1 MITNQSYERWFLTLK
16 IRICRCHF
24 WLEKFKYVSQKSLWL
39 IPIPL
44 ISGNIWIF
52 MPKSSSW
59 NVTTDFFFNF
69 WQILDDFYPLCY
81 SPDISIPVS
90 YLSRHIFEGGP
101 DRLRTILYLTRRLNC
116 VEMNLFQSH
125 MLCHWQGILI
135 WCGKMC
141 ERNIS
146 HSIQKSRF
154 NVSLDDFLEFYLQ
167 RTKILC
173 LHFDDGF

>member
-1 MITNQSYERWFLTLK
+1 MSFLTWKVQICKSK
-16 IRICRCHF
+16 ITLTYSNTSDLGKYLNFHAKK
-24 WLEKFKYVSQKSLWL
+24 LECY
-39 IPIPL
+39 
-44 ISGNIWIF
+44 NR
-52 MPKSSSW
+52 
-59 NVTTDFFFNF
+59 FFFNF

-154 NVSLDDFLEFYLQ
+154 NVSLDDFLEFYRK
-167 RTKILC
+167 RTKILGIN
-173 LHFDDGF
+173 FDDGF

>member
-1 MITNQSYERWFLTLK
+1 
-16 IRICRCHF
+16 
-24 WLEKFKYVSQKSLWL
+24 
-39 IPIPL
+39 
-44 ISGNIWIF
+44 
-52 MPKSSSW
+52 MPKSW

-154 NVSLDDFLEFYLQ
+154 NVSLDDFLEFS
-167 RTKILC
+167 ILSEKNQNSLPSFWRWILVPKFSISFIWWEISPC
-173 LHFDDGF
+173 WKMRLYAVIFQQS